1 MERSRTTSR
10 FCRLRAT
17 DFGAAVSQPHSIQQR
32 NRSNTKRRI
41 AMVAKKQSTSTS
53 TSTGRAEAGTSRK
66 PWKKK
71 TPAEVIVAQRDK
83 LAEDIKAKEAELK
96 EMKEQLAKFDEV
108 IKVFQR

>member
-1 MERSRTTSR
+1 
-10 FCRLRAT
+10 
-17 DFGAAVSQPHSIQQR
+17 
-32 NRSNTKRRI
+32 
-41 AMVAKKQSTSTS
+41 MVAKKQSTSTS